1 MSNRKREA
9 RFARGEGEKEKNA
22 VKVSTP
28 TRIDLAGGTLDIYP
42 LYLFEGSGLTLN
54 VAIDLLSEVEL
65 EKRPDQGI
73 RIEAKDLGLVL
84 EASCFDQLKSEG
96 PFARLDLV
104 VRILRFYKP
113 TCGLN
118 VRIESQVPPGSGLGG
133 SSSLLVGLSTAL
145 IQLEDLPWLPKWVS
159 MLRASPIIP
168 KRSKFLGPTRLIW
181 RIIFLVGLINY
192 FF

>member
-1 MSNRKREA
+1 MRL
-9 RFARGEGEKEKNA
+9 
-22 VKVSTP
+22 KVSAP

-84 EASCFDQLKSEG
+84 EASCLDQLKSEG

-133 SSSLLVGLSTAL
+133 SSSL
-145 IQLEDLPWLPKWVS
+145 
-159 MLRASPIIP
+159 
-168 KRSKFLGPTRLIW
+168 
-181 RIIFLVGLINY
+181 
-192 FF
+192 